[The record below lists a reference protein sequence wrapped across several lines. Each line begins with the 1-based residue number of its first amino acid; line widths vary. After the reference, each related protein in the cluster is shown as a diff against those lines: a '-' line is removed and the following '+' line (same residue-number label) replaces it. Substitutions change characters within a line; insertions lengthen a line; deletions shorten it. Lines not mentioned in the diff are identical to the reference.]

1 MTDTLTRTRL
11 APQPA
16 HVPDALVYDFDMYR
30 DEALNADAPSRL
42 VDIAANAPPV
52 FWTPHNG
59 GHWMVTRFRLVTS
72 AGRDWEHFS
81 SEPFTP
87 DEAEAMRAALPPDEQ
102 IYLPVPILLDPPV
115 HTSFRKPLNLV
126 FAPKAMMGMQDSI
139 RRLAIELIEN
149 VKDLGHCEFM
159 SAIGE
164 PMPVQVFLEMFGLPL
179 DRQDEFRKIVS
190 DHLSEDFGEVSDQQ
204 RKLRAMAMVMRDTLL
219 DRRDNPTGDLISRLW
234 QTTIDGRAVT
244 LEDMQNYCILLF
256 IAGLDTVMNAM
267 GYAVRHFA
275 ANPDLQEEL
284 RANPALIPEATEE
297 LLRRYSFVMSNRRAA
312 SDMTFAGAEIKAGER
327 VLLYNPAANVDPE
340 EFPDPGTFDLHRE
353 NKAHVTFAS
362 GPHRCLGSHLAR
374 IELQTLYEEMLAR
387 LPTFRLDPEK
397 PVRYRCGPVIG
408 PRSVHI
414 LWDV

>member
-1 MTDTLTRTRL
+1 
-11 APQPA
+11 
-16 HVPDALVYDFDMYR
+16 
-30 DEALNADAPSRL
+30 
-42 VDIAANAPPV
+42 
-52 FWTPHNG
+52 
-59 GHWMVTRFRLVTS
+59 
-72 AGRDWEHFS
+72 
-81 SEPFTP
+81 
-87 DEAEAMRAALPPDEQ
+87 
-102 IYLPVPILLDPPV
+102 
-115 HTSFRKPLNLV
+115 
-126 FAPKAMMGMQDSI
+126 
-139 RRLAIELIEN
+139 
-149 VKDLGHCEFM
+149 
-159 SAIGE
+159 
-164 PMPVQVFLEMFGLPL
+164 
-179 DRQDEFRKIVS
+179 
-190 DHLSEDFGEVSDQQ
+190 
-204 RKLRAMAMVMRDTLL
+204 
-219 DRRDNPTGDLISRLW
+219 
-234 QTTIDGRAVT
+234 
-244 LEDMQNYCILLF
+244 MQNYCILLF

-374 IELQTLYEEMLAR
+374 IELQTLYEELLAR

-408 PRSVHI
+408 PRSVTI
-414 LWDV
+414 VWDL